1 MALFDERGFER
12 VTIADIA
19 AAADIAPRTFF
30 AYFPSKEDVVFHD
43 FGVMFEAIKQR
54 IDERAEGETTMDA
67 LRAFVESLFAEMDH
81 QDPAE
86 QCRRRVISASPSL
99 QQHDRE
105 LVGRIENVIA
115 DGLGARSRRRAGQLA
130 RPRGRGRGGRRAD
143 RARAVLRQGAS
154 ARGSDGDLR
163 RGLHVRARRRR
174 GAAAPSAAGLTRRF
188 ASVLVVSAT
197 INVTHVSDPGCPW
210 AYSAAPHH
218 AVLHWRYGAQL
229 DWRLTLIGLTETAA
243 AYDARGYKP
252 VSGARGY
259 LNFRRFGMPFDTQPR
274 ERNIATGRACRAVVA
289 ARLLDPAAELP
300 VFRALQLARFTTTTL
315 FDTDEGIRAALAR
328 VPQVDAGAVVAAI
341 GDPATEA
348 AYQAD
353 RAAARTA
360 SGSPTEF
367 QGKAA
372 NTDGAV
378 RYTAPS
384 LIFEHRDGRRLEAGG
399 FQPVEA
405 YDVVIAN
412 LDATL
417 DRRPPGEDV
426 TEILRAFPYALTTH
440 EVAAVM
446 APHLTPPDDRAA
458 ETALI
463 EAAGEEALRR
473 ETIGGGELW
482 HLA

>member
-1 MALFDERGFER
+1 
-12 VTIADIA
+12 
-19 AAADIAPRTFF
+19 
-30 AYFPSKEDVVFHD
+30 
-43 FGVMFEAIKQR
+43 
-54 IDERAEGETTMDA
+54 
-67 LRAFVESLFAEMDH
+67 
-81 QDPAE
+81 
-86 QCRRRVISASPSL
+86 
-99 QQHDRE
+99 
-105 LVGRIENVIA
+105 
-115 DGLGARSRRRAGQLA
+115 
-130 RPRGRGRGGRRAD
+130 
-143 RARAVLRQGAS
+143 
-154 ARGSDGDLR
+154 
-163 RGLHVRARRRR
+163 
-174 GAAAPSAAGLTRRF
+174 
-188 ASVLVVSAT
+188 VSAT
-197 INVTHVSDPGCPW
+197 IAVTHVSDPGCPW

-229 DWRLTLIGLTETAA
+229 EWRLALIGLTETAA

-259 LNFRRFGMPFDTQPR
+259 LSFRRLGMPFDTQPR

-300 VFRALQLARFTTTTL
+300 VFRALQLARFTTTAL
-315 FDTDEGIRAALAR
+315 FDTDAGIRAALAR
-328 VPQVDAGAVVAAI
+328 APQVDADAVIAAI
-341 GDPATEA
+341 DDPATED

-353 RAAARTA
+353 RAAVRTA
-360 SGSPTEF
+360 AGTPTEF

-412 LDATL
+412 LDPGL

-426 TEILRAFPYALTTH
+426 VEVLGAFPYPLTTR

-446 APHLTPPDDRAA
+446 APHLTPPDDREA
-458 ETALI
+458 EEALI
-463 EAAGEEALRR
+463 EAAGDGAVRR
-473 ETIGGGELW
+473 ETIGGGALW